1 MQDDVIG
8 MAIYKYRH
16 ALHMLQ
22 DDMDAKKWQ
31 YLEAGQLLLQSAA
44 EQLEAA
50 LNNVDVTTEVADDLK
65 LLSLQ
70 HRRVMRQLHQHMNRV
85 KENIDYVD
93 RSLSKTSYMAEFVAA
108 DFTFPS

>member
-1 MQDDVIG
+1 MQDDVIS

-16 ALHMLQ
+16 ALRMLQ

-31 YLEAGQLLLQSAA
+31 YLEAGKLLLQSAS
-44 EQLEAA
+44 EQLESA
-50 LNNVDVTTEVADDLK
+50 LNKVDVTTEVADDLT